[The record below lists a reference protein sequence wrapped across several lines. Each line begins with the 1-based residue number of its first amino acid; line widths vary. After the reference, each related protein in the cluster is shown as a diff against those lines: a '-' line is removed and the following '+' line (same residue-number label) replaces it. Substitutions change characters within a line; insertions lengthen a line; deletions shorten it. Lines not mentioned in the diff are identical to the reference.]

1 MIAQIKSVVLPVIG
15 VVVERCVVKRTF
27 ADFGQTVGYIDF
39 GKLCTAFKLTAF
51 DALNVLANSNAIQP

>member
-39 GKLCTAFKLTAF
+39 GKLCTAFKRTAL
-51 DALNVLANSNAIQP
+51 DAFNFFGNSIAL